1 MYSFLLLKWKIEHVT
16 MSLDHSLN
24 KSITVLS
31 INSLNA
37 KVAIIQK
44 PVNWFVEQ
52 IKLIG
57 FYMMA
62 TLAFNELKLERFHRL
77 ATIFAFWEKQNERVN
92 RKDSFNDSLSLKT
105 DIVKS
110 RTNWL
115 R

>member
-1 MYSFLLLKWKIEHVT
+1 MLLKWKIEHVT

-52 IKLIG
+52 IKLIA

-62 TLAFNELKLERFHRL
+62 TLAFNGLKIERF
-77 ATIFAFWEKQNERVN
+77 Q
-92 RKDSFNDSLSLKT
+92 RKSEYESF
-105 DIVKS
+105 I
-110 RTNWL
+110 
-115 R
+115 